1 MELLPSLII
10 ISIIA
15 GIGIL
20 VYVIGGILDALEHY
34 IKHGRQKQNRK
45 CNSPMANC
53 REARR

>member
-10 ISIIA
+10 ISIIT

-34 IKHGRQKQNRK
+34 IKNGRQKQNRK
-45 CNSPMANC
+45 CSSPMANC
-53 REARR
+53 REVRR